1 MTHLLRGL
9 LRGAIAGAAGTAALD
24 ATTYLDMAV
33 RGRGASSTPQQTV
46 ETLAA
51 KTGLSIPGDEETKP
65 NRVSGIASLM
75 GILTGVATGAAL
87 GVLYAERRPSLAVG
101 VLLGGLGAMAG
112 SNGGMAA
119 LGISDPRTWSVADWV
134 SDVVPHA
141 AYGVVTAGALE
152 LMS

>member
-1 MTHLLRGL
+1 
-9 LRGAIAGAAGTAALD
+9 
-24 ATTYLDMAV
+24 
-33 RGRGASSTPQQTV
+33 
-46 ETLAA
+46 
-51 KTGLSIPGDEETKP
+51 
-65 NRVSGIASLM
+65 M